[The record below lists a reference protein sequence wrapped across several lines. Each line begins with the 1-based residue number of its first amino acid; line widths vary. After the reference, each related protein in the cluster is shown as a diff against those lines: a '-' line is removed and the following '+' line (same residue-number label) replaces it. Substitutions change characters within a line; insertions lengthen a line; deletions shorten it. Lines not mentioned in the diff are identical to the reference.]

1 MQTNFLSVVQM
12 FHMQAMMGMGKLMNP
27 MTGVVEK
34 NLEQARFCIDVLGVL
49 EEKTKNNLTNE
60 EQRVLSYA
68 LQDLRLNFV
77 AEEAKAEEPKPG
89 QTPEPPQVQEAAAE
103 TAPQDAAPRPEA
115 GQDSASRDNE

>member
-27 MTGVVEK
+27 MTGVVER

-77 AEEAKAEEPKPG
+77 AEEAKAE
-89 QTPEPPQVQEAAAE
+89 
-103 TAPQDAAPRPEA
+103 DEA
-115 GQDSASRDNE
+115 GQTQQVQAADTTAEQDSSSKETE

>member
-77 AEEAKAEEPKPG
+77 AEEAKAE
-89 QTPEPPQVQEAAAE
+89 
-103 TAPQDAAPRPEA
+103 DEA
-115 GQDSASRDNE
+115 GQAQQVQAADTTGGAEQDSSSKETE

>member
-1 MQTNFLSVVQM
+1 MQLNLLSIIQM

-27 MTGVVEK
+27 VNGAIEK
-34 NLEQARFCIDVLGVL
+34 NLEQARFCIDALGVL

-77 AEEAKAEEPKPG
+77 AEEAKAEEEAG
-89 QTPEPPQVQEAAAE
+89 NTQQVGAGETEQTSSSQEAE
-103 TAPQDAAPRPEA
+103 
-115 GQDSASRDNE
+115 